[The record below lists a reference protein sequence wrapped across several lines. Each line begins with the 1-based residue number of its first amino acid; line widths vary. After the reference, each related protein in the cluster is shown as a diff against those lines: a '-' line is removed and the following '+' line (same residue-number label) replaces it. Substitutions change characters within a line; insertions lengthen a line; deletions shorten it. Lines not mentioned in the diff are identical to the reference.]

1 MVPLGKYITKDWE
14 SGQYLLLQSEHCTL
28 WSRSDIKRVEAF
40 LSASHSRSLFS
51 HILSPSLPSPSTL
64 LCQGAHVH
72 LTRHEGHPI
81 YSRTLCTSQYQ
92 LSSPP
97 NPSDTKRLTNKQ
109 HSMGTPIIA
118 QFALPRDLSS
128 CQLALSTPLPLSS
141 QRRRPTWEE
150 RGGEKEHWEGGGGG
164 GNFSSGVHDKK
175 ERRKKKRERDR
186 ESKRAREER

>member
-1 MVPLGKYITKDWE
+1 MHPTHAPSFPTFYLPL
-14 SGQYLLLQSEHCTL
+14 SLLPPHCSVRGRTYTSRGTRDIQFTAEHCVPPNI
-28 WSRSDIKRVEAF
+28 S
-40 LSASHSRSLFS
+40 
-51 HILSPSLPSPSTL
+51 SPP
-64 LCQGAHVH
+64 
-72 LTRHEGHPI
+72 
-81 YSRTLCTSQYQ
+81 
-92 LSSPP
+92 PP

>member
-1 MVPLGKYITKDWE
+1 M
-14 SGQYLLLQSEHCTL
+14 
-28 WSRSDIKRVEAF
+28 RVEAL
-40 LSASHSRSLFS
+40 LSASPLSLFS
-51 HILSPSLPSPSTL
+51 HLLSPSPPSLSTMLSVRGRTNTSPDEPRGTSNFQQNTAYLP
-64 LCQGAHVH
+64 V
-72 LTRHEGHPI
+72 
-81 YSRTLCTSQYQ
+81 
-92 LSSPP
+92 SSPT
-97 NPSDTKRLTNKQ
+97 PSDTKHLTNKQ
-109 HSMGTPIIA
+109 HSSGTPTIPRV
-118 QFALPRDLSS
+118 ALPRDLSS